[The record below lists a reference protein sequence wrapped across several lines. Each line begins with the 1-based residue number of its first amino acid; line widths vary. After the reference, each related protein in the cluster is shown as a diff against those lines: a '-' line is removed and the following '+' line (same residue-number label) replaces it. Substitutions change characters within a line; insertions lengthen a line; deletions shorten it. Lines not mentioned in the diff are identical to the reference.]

1 MRRRPTT
8 PPPVAKTGPT
18 RGGLNRRFAAEAGLR
33 VRRAG
38 VALAFSLGVALA
50 AFPASASAAPVEM
63 RVAPSVIHVGDSVRV
78 EVRVTPAEGVEL
90 PPEIKKLGAFDVLSL
105 ARADSA
111 GQAVFR
117 YVLTTFELGQQ
128 TIPPVAIPVRSGGR
142 VDTLRSNPWRVT
154 VESLL
159 PADSVAADSA
169 QLRPAAAPLA
179 LRGAFRWGVF
189 FLYLALLA
197 ALILGGRWLWAR
209 RPKKALL
216 PAFVPAPVARPPD
229 AVALEALDAVAA
241 RAYVERGLFKPH
253 YTEVMDVLRTYVEGR
268 YSLEAL
274 DRTTPE
280 LLEAMREKS
289 IAPGLRGT
297 LAGLLEEADLVKFA
311 RVTPDAASARAL
323 LDAART
329 WVRESTAAA
338 AAAAATSAA
347 AKSAAV
353 PAPVA
358 ASVTAAPVAP
368 PAPAVPPAGP
378 ATGPTAGGG
387 A

>member
-1 MRRRPTT
+1 MWNCR
-8 PPPVAKTGPT
+8 
-18 RGGLNRRFAAEAGLR
+18 
-33 VRRAG
+33 
-38 VALAFSLGVALA
+38 
-50 AFPASASAAPVEM
+50 
-63 RVAPSVIHVGDSVRV
+63 
-78 EVRVTPAEGVEL
+78 
-90 PPEIKKLGAFDVLSL
+90 PEIRKLGAFDVLGM
-105 ARADSA
+105 ARADTA

-117 YVLTTFELGQQ
+117 YVLTTFEVGNQ

-189 FLYLALLA
+189 FLYLAVIA

-216 PAFVPAPVARPPD
+216 PAFVPAPVVPPPD

-280 LLEAMREKS
+280 LIEAMREKS

-323 LDAART
+323 LDAARSLGAGEHGGGGRCLDGCEDLRGCRPGRGE
-329 WVRESTAAA
+329 WGRGPLPVRRPLPCLRRARRPARHPGGAPDAAEGFPFRRAAHPPGAPAAA
-338 AAAAATSAA
+338 GALGL
-347 AKSAAV
+347 
-353 PAPVA
+353 
-358 ASVTAAPVAP
+358 ASLRAR
-368 PAPAVPPAGP
+368 VPPADH
-378 ATGPTAGGG
+378 AGLVGG
-387 A
+387 CRRLEWRGHACARGWRGW